1 MELPVVQKLVG
12 VGGAAESRYA
22 QHMWRILGARHRRR
36 SQLAT
41 PARLLLGLTILTTL
55 DPMRIEEI
63 GTLEAKA
70 NLSSLLNQVLEG
82 KSFYLTRRGKRIAE
96 LRPVAPPSR
105 SRQAGFAKGTFT
117 YIAPDFDAPLDDFAD
132 YR

>member
-1 MELPVVQKLVG
+1 MVPVQAKDAARDWSTDANGDDGLLV
-12 VGGAAESRYA
+12 
-22 QHMWRILGARHRRR
+22 
-36 SQLAT
+36 
-41 PARLLLGLTILTTL
+41 LTTLTTL
-55 DPMRIEEI
+55 DPMEIEEI
-63 GTLEAKA
+63 GTLEAKT